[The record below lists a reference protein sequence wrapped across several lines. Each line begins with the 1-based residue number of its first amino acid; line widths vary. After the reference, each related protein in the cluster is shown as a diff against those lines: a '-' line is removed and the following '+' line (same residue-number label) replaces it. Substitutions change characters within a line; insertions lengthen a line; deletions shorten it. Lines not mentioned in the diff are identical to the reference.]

1 MQTTIKFKLSARDEI
16 RRLQL
21 TPPITFASLTGAARS
36 AFELTAPF
44 TLAFKDAD
52 GDVCSIF
59 SDSSVQDAL
68 GSAAGML
75 TVIVNQECEF
85 YRISSSN
92 ACPRAQSVPGV

>member
-21 TPPITFASLTGAARS
+21 TPPITFASLTAAARS

-44 TLAFKDAD
+44 ALVFKDAD

-68 GSAAGML
+68 GSVAGTL
-75 TVIVNQECEF
+75 TVIINQKREF
-85 YRISSSN
+85 YRISSWNVCRGFAPS
-92 ACPRAQSVPGV
+92 G